1 MLSVLLGLNYNIQ
14 MFVKIMTKIIKLCK
28 TFLSEE
34 YISDLEY
41 HKYIASFTVENR
53 PLILITLILR
63 KNHQCRRIPVLKSAP
78 KIIKIQTIRNRVLA
92 IYGKTSEGSSS
103 VKEVFRDF

>member
-1 MLSVLLGLNYNIQ
+1 

-41 HKYIASFTVENR
+41 HKYIESFTVENR

-63 KNHQCRRIPVLKSAP
+63 KNHQCRRIPHVLKSAP
-78 KIIKIQTIRNRVLA
+78 KIIKIKNNSKSRAGDIRKDERRVFFCQRGFQRFLA
-92 IYGKTSEGSSS
+92 IL
-103 VKEVFRDF
+103 